1 MAYIKN
7 KSNYVLKKQHQLTN
21 DGVIFERDITT
32 IGGIS
37 SFGNHEV
44 PIYNSGNF
52 IITVNE
58 STPPI
63 VERNDSDWLKNN
75 DSDEWTLSN
84 LGQYIEN
91 EVNINNQLKN
101 VYDMRDFAYYGSC
114 SELIRVSINNI
125 LSSFPGELYVPYS
138 PNNDKEGITY
148 SYIENGK
155 LTTLYKKFSINVNNN
170 VYETFICKYIIE
182 NPFDINIHGTYTDEN
197 SLGYFANRGY
207 ENYDFITKDNKTYS
221 IKNCEFVVGNTPE
234 KNSNI
239 GYVTL
244 TLSNE
249 SKKVIGIFKDDNCSI
264 FYMTSEDMLGCHIRP
279 KKSFFNEFLN
289 GLDKFETILYS
300 SNSNSDKQIS
310 FEVISENSFGYAT
323 DLVRFILPISQSG
336 YNIDIDSPSFDSYV
350 NDLIKVGEFYDD
362 KFCDNLYRCMTH
374 ESIKNLDN
382 TTEEDSIESANKMS
396 NLLRIIARF
405 FDEIKLKID
414 DIKNINALSYNNEQD
429 SDTIKNLVSN
439 DGWDITKIHPFDENN
454 NIIQPYL
461 YSNLNNFY
469 KEKEYTVNDVNDI
482 MLKNLRLNSRQILRH
497 KGSIIGAKMLLG
509 ILGLEEGVDYNITEN
524 ISVVKGINDENIIN
538 KIKKYNSFKTI
549 NYDSN
554 VVDVNDEYIG
564 LPVKSI
570 INDGQE
576 TLYPFFKGS
585 EQIDGNPYY
594 QMNGGWLNKWVS
606 NSESYNHKETLNNIK
621 SVYDIKSLLSLNRR
635 DVFDGCIY
643 KVENLTNNS
652 VIVDNMFYNI
662 YSVEKNEKEPLYVT
676 ITLTVENN
684 WVRFGDNVYYDRI
697 NTSNR
702 NYFNDEKN
710 FNIYDLSSLDN
721 GSKVYLTLKCDGQG
735 IHCLLNDGSELE
747 HNVSVIY
754 NGILYTYNGFT
765 NNKTN
770 YFKLENTN
778 YQYELGEGGW
788 SQLDST
794 SDEYKF
800 IKNINNY
807 YNGNNPHCGNL
818 KYDDGSEYMRYF
830 STIFK
835 YAVDNNLFDERCLD
849 DNDFYE
855 ISNIGFNDLFNDSE
869 HYNRYVN
876 NKISFN
882 GKVYGKINETNSVKT
897 FYTQNP
903 SKIDSIYGSDCVTIE
918 DSVIKQLN
926 INEDIEHID
935 DITTIFSNGYN
946 SNSVINTKCINITLN
961 VDETNKNDVEFID
974 KCIVPYLEQILPSN
988 IIVSLNS
995 FSEINNAPTTF
1006 KCTFETNNYDETIK
1020 LFNDS
1025 FNVDYIADFIVDNV
1039 YYGNLNDNNFTFES
1053 KGKHNVKFNLTL
1065 SCNSLEDMFKDCINL
1080 TEIVIKDVSLNGITS
1095 FSNMFNNCNNLV
1107 NSIFENVKC
1116 DDVNTTNNMFKNCV
1130 RLDYC
1135 EFNNTTLPKIQDTS
1149 YMFSNCQ
1156 SLTSID
1162 MSHMIC
1168 NEWETMVG
1176 MFQYC
1181 EILQNAFLPSS
1192 NDSIDLNG
1200 TLISMSHSF
1209 VNCHELNQINLFN
1222 INTNNLQD
1230 SAYCFSGCTKLN
1242 RVGFVYG
1249 IDNLSRYQYTFD
1261 GVSEDGTFILYDK
1274 FNQNYQYDNILQQIP
1289 NWEVVKYIGK

>member
-37 SFGNHEV
+37 SFGNNEV
-44 PIYNSGNF
+44 PIYSSGNF

-58 STPPI
+58 STPPT
-63 VERNDSDWLKNN
+63 VERNNSDWLKNN
-75 DSDEWTLSN
+75 GSDEWTLSD

-91 EVNINNQLKN
+91 EVNTNNQLKN

-138 PNNDKEGITY
+138 PNNNEEGITY
-148 SYIENGK
+148 SYVENGESK
-155 LTTLYKKFSINVNNN
+155 TLSYSNL
-170 VYETFICKYIIE
+170 KYILE
-182 NPFDINIHGTYTDEN
+182 NPFGINIHGTYTNEN
-197 SLGYFANRGY
+197 SLGYFANKGY
-207 ENYDFITKDNKTYS
+207 ENYEFITKDNTPYS
-221 IKNCEFVVGNTPE
+221 ITNCQFEVSNTSE
-234 KNSNI
+234 KNTYI
-239 GYVTL
+239 GKVTL
-244 TLSNE
+244 TLSDE
-249 SKKVIGIFKDDNCSI
+249 SQKVIGVFKDDNCSI
-264 FYMTSEDMLGCHIRP
+264 FYMTSVDMLGCHIRP
-279 KKSFFNEFLN
+279 KKSFFNGFLN

-300 SNSNSDKQIS
+300 SNSNSSKQIS

-323 DLVRFILPISQSG
+323 DLVRFILPISKSG

-382 TTEEDSIESANKMS
+382 TTEEDSIESANKIS
-396 NLLRIIARF
+396 NFLRIIARF

-414 DIKNINALSYNNEQD
+414 DIKNINALTYDNEQD

-439 DGWDITKIHPFDENN
+439 DGWDITKIHPFGENLN
-454 NIIQPYL
+454 GLKPYL
-461 YSNLNNFY
+461 HSTLNDFY

-497 KGSIIGAKMLLG
+497 KGSVVGAKMLLG
-509 ILGLEEGVDYNITEN
+509 ILGLEEGVDYNITED
-524 ISVVKGINDENIIN
+524 ISVVKGIDDENIIN

-554 VVDVNDEYIG
+554 IVDANDEYVG

-570 INDGQE
+570 INKGQE
-576 TLYPFFKGS
+576 ILYPFFKGS

-606 NSESYNHKETLNNIK
+606 NCESYRYKETLNNIK

-643 KVENLTNNS
+643 KVENITNNS

-662 YSVEKNEKEPLYVT
+662 YSVEQKENEPLYVT

-702 NYFNDEKN
+702 DYFNDEKN
-710 FNIYDLSSLDN
+710 FNTYDLSSLDN

-770 YFKLENTN
+770 YFKLENSN

-818 KYDDGSEYMRYF
+818 KYDDGSEYMKYF

-882 GKVYGKINETNSVKT
+882 GNVYGDIEETNSVKT

-926 INEDIEHID
+926 TNTSITHID
-935 DITTIFSNGYN
+935 DITTIFRFCYDG
-946 SNSVINTKCINITLN
+946 NSVINTKCVNITLN
-961 VDETNKNDVEFID
+961 VDEANKNDVEFID
-974 KCIVPYLEQILPSN
+974 KYVLPYLEQMLPLN
-988 IIVSLNS
+988 TIVS
-995 FSEINNAPTTF
+995 INRQHFNPSQTTF
-1006 KCTFETNNYDETIK
+1006 KCTYETNKSDEIIS
-1020 LFNDS
+1020 LFNDE
-1025 FNVDYIADFIVDNV
+1025 FDINYIVDVVVDDV
-1039 YYGNLNDNNFTFES
+1039 YYGNICDSKFNFKN
-1053 KGKHNVKFNLTL
+1053 KGKHDVQFNLTT
-1065 SCNSLEDMFKDCINL
+1065 SCNSLENMFKDCDNL
-1080 TEIVIKDVSLNGITS
+1080 TEIVIKDVSLNNIIS
-1095 FSNMFNNCNNLV
+1095 FNNMFDNSSNLV
-1107 NSIFENVKC
+1107 NLIFENVKC
-1116 DDVNTTNNMFKNCV
+1116 DDVETTVGMFNQCV
-1130 RLDYC
+1130 KL
-1135 EFNNTTLPKIQDTS
+1135 ENVKFNETYLPNLIDAQG
-1149 YMFSNCQ
+1149 MFYNCQ
-1156 SLTSID
+1156 SLSTID
-1162 MSHMIC
+1162 LSHMIC
-1168 NEWETMVG
+1168 DKLNIMDN
-1176 MFQYC
+1176 MFYNC
-1181 EILQNAFLPSS
+1181 TNLTEILLPSS
-1192 NDSIDLNG
+1192 NDYIDNNGSITYMKNTFENCQKLESIDF
-1200 TLISMSHSF
+1200 SK
-1209 VNCHELNQINLFN
+1209 V
-1222 INTNNLQD
+1222 NTNMLKNITD
-1230 SAYCFSGCTKLN
+1230 SFKNCLSFNRIAFS
-1242 RVGFVYG
+1242 YG
-1249 IDNLSRYQYTFD
+1249 IEMLDDYENVFSNTQEN
-1261 GVSEDGTFILYDK
+1261 GVFISYNKFGKTYNYDLLI
-1274 FNQNYQYDNILQQIP
+1274 NQLP
-1289 NWEVVKYIGK
+1289 NWQFIEYIVE